1 MFSNDM
7 IIYLE
12 NLDEPMGEL
21 LTVFSGV
28 TGYMINVEMKN
39 FPKYQ
44 QSTEGTVGESNSE
57 KR

>member
-1 MFSNDM
+1 M
-7 IIYLE
+7 IMYLE
-12 NLDEPMGEL
+12 NFSEPMGEL

-44 QSTEGTVGESNSE
+44 QSTEDTVEESNNE
-57 KR
+57 KS